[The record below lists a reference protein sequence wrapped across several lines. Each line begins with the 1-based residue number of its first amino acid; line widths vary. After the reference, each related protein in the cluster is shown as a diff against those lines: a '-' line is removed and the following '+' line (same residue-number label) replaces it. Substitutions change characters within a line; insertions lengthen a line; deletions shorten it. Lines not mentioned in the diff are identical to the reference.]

1 MDGVGAVVAAGSTD
15 AIVRV
20 WDARDP
26 SGCAKPAFKLKLSHT
41 GPHTT
46 ALAWLTPILNDF
58 SRRISPLIPR
68 FQYPPSAPFNSI

>member
-1 MDGVGAVVAAGSTD
+1 MKACGGDVASPSIARPLDGIKASVYALAMDGVGAVVAAGSTD

-26 SGCAKPAFKLKLSHT
+26 SGCAKPAFKLKVSHT

-46 ALAWLTPILNDF
+46 ALAW
-58 SRRISPLIPR
+58 
-68 FQYPPSAPFNSI
+68 